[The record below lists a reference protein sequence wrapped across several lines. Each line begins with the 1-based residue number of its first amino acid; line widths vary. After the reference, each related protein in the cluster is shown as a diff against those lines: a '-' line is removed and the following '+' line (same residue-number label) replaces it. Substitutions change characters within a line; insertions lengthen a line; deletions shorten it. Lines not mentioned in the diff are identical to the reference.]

1 VRIVEESLGGRG
13 LVAETARGHDVG
25 RTSPVRRRR
34 QYRDG
39 RLTRDGVRPGFT
51 QLTIAAPDEPEVPG
65 VPFTPEPPAARTR
78 VADIALVNG
87 RRLSVPTTIDPVMPA
102 RLLHAPDLS

>member
-34 QYRDG
+34 QYRDC

-87 RRLSVPTTIDPVMPA
+87 RRLSVTTTIDPVMPA